1 MIKIMFVCFGNIC
14 RSPMAEF
21 VMRDMVEKAGLTD
34 KIHIASSATSTCEIG
49 NSVHR
54 GTREKLAEKGI
65 STAGK
70 VSMKF
75 EKPHYDMYDYI
86 IGMDSMNIRDI
97 LKITGGDKDGKI
109 SKLLS
114 FAGEE
119 GDIADPWYTHNFDVT
134 YDDVVRG
141 CTGLLNKLKTEI

>member
-49 NSVHR
+49 NRVHR

-65 STAGK
+65 STEGK